1 MESKVKE
8 EQDEKDENL
17 IYKNQFFFGTS
28 WFLAILSNSASNY
41 SKSYWA
47 IRVILKI
54 LCSVEFSHLSVTERA
69 NLSA

>member
-17 IYKNQFFFGTS
+17 IYKCKI
-28 WFLAILSNSASNY
+28 FLAILSNSASNY

-47 IRVILKI
+47 IRDIPKI
-54 LCSVEFSHLSVTERA
+54 FCSVDFSHLSVIERA